1 MAIVIESV
9 STQATY
15 TAVTD
20 LGSAGSFV
28 VTKPA
33 GVEVGDMLL
42 VITSTLV
49 STDYTSPPSGWTEIT
64 ITQSANMTVNA
75 WYRLADSADVAATEY
90 TFTTARDSTDYCY
103 RCYRLTGTATSR
115 SPVIAQVDDEQTITS
130 STTVVGT
137 ISLEQTTGT
146 LLIGISNVRLSSG
159 SAPVTSFELT
169 GTAVTFTER
178 IDDEA
183 EDRSFYLADGIS
195 TDDVKATSYTTTFVG
210 DETGTFY
217 TNILAIYPQKDV
229 TGTLDFIEETD
240 TAFDI
245 SGKAGVKGTLDFIEE
260 TDDTFDIDGK
270 VKQPT
275 RWTNETKPTT
285 VWTNEDRL

>member
-137 ISLEQTTGT
+137 ISLEQKTGT
-146 LLIGISNVRLSSG
+146 LLIGISNVKLSSG
-159 SAPVTSFELT
+159 RATVTSFELT

-183 EDRSFYLADGIS
+183 GDRSFYLADGIS
-195 TDDVKATSYTTTFVG
+195 TDDVKATSYTTTFDA

-240 TAFDI
+240 TAFNI
-245 SGKAGVKGTLDFIEE
+245 SGNAGVKGTLDFIEE

-270 VKQPT
+270 VKEPPT
-275 RWTNETKPTT
+275 AWTNEARVSTT
-285 VWTNEDRL
+285 WTNESQ